1 MLSNSIS
8 ASNLQLN
15 YKAEGIDEKKEN
27 YILTKE
33 AIVFLNKFISTV
45 YQMFRTSS
53 QRCAHL
59 FFKFTTQLVYAFFK
73 SVWFKPDKS
82 LSNLH
87 YPFTYQ
93 AFYRLFLYSQL
104 FSLKLS
110 DTEIWKSAM
119 LLLFYMCPLGLKN
132 RTRSKSNSSQVAQQ

>member
-1 MLSNSIS
+1 MQDMLSNSIS

-59 FFKFTTQLVYAFFK
+59 FFKFTT
-73 SVWFKPDKS
+73 
-82 LSNLH
+82 
-87 YPFTYQ
+87 
-93 AFYRLFLYSQL
+93 
-104 FSLKLS
+104 
-110 DTEIWKSAM
+110 
-119 LLLFYMCPLGLKN
+119 
-132 RTRSKSNSSQVAQQ
+132 

>member
-1 MLSNSIS
+1 MQDMLSNSIS

-53 QRCAHL
+53 QRSADL
-59 FFKFTTQLVYAFFK
+59 FYKFTT
-73 SVWFKPDKS
+73 
-82 LSNLH
+82 
-87 YPFTYQ
+87 
-93 AFYRLFLYSQL
+93 
-104 FSLKLS
+104 
-110 DTEIWKSAM
+110 
-119 LLLFYMCPLGLKN
+119 
-132 RTRSKSNSSQVAQQ
+132 

>member
-1 MLSNSIS
+1 MQDMLSNSVS

-27 YILTKE
+27 YILIKE

-59 FFKFTTQLVYAFFK
+59 FFKFTT
-73 SVWFKPDKS
+73 
-82 LSNLH
+82 
-87 YPFTYQ
+87 
-93 AFYRLFLYSQL
+93 
-104 FSLKLS
+104 
-110 DTEIWKSAM
+110 
-119 LLLFYMCPLGLKN
+119 
-132 RTRSKSNSSQVAQQ
+132 